1 MKATF
6 KILAAAAL
14 LASVP
19 GSAGEYAGNGK
30 YVPGGDRGASDCS
43 YSGLNDDNDGQ
54 GFTQTFAALLSLFGI
69 DAGRYVNAANNPF
82 GSCRGN

>member
-6 KILAAAAL
+6 KILAAAVL

-19 GSAGEYAGNGK
+19 ASAGEYGGNGQ

-43 YSGLNDDNDGQ
+43 YSGLNDDDDGQ
-54 GFTQTFAALLSLFGI
+54 GFTQTFAAFLRFLGI
-69 DAGRYVNAANNPF
+69 DAGRYFNAGMF
-82 GSCRGN
+82 CKGK